1 MEKAT
6 FDDLIRLKLRREEQ
20 REKPIELMV
29 ESLGKTL
36 TFTAPTRDQQL
47 DFIGGVRNDGDIG
60 NAYTAYKKLVYDC
73 CGVLHDA
80 KLHNEIG
87 AVDPYDTVDIL
98 FSPVEVMAIG
108 DKLADE
114 FMSVAAE
121 IKN

>member
-6 FDDLIRLKLRREEQ
+6 FDDLIRLKLRRDEQ
-20 REKPIELMV
+20 REKPIEIEV

-47 DFIGGVRNDGDIG
+47 DFIGEVRNGGDING
-60 NAYTAYKKLVYDC
+60 AYGAYRKLVYDC
-73 CGVLHDA
+73 CPDLHNT
-80 KLHNEIG
+80 KLHADLGVI
-87 AVDPYDTVDIL
+87 DPYDVIDTL
-98 FSPVEVMAIG
+98 FTPVEVMAIG
-108 DKLADE
+108 DKLADN

>member
-47 DFIGGVRNDGDIG
+47 DFIGEVHKTGNIE
-60 NAYTAYKKLVYDC
+60 NAYAAYKKLVYDC
-73 CGVLHDA
+73 CGVLHDT